1 VFIEPSAH
9 NRLGRQP
16 TRAASRLRAGV
27 HMEKL
32 AALLVGKRSP
42 GLAPRDLDEIVDVED
57 PDADIIL
64 LIYLVEPPR
73 F

>member
-1 VFIEPSAH
+1 
-9 NRLGRQP
+9 
-16 TRAASRLRAGV
+16 
-27 HMEKL
+27 MEKL